1 MIRYNNFERKYK
13 KLFYTTFVRDINPLR
28 NYSSHN
34 LNYNNEITYRIN
46 MLKYLNG
53 QNNFILIPNHIILQN
68 NYIK

>member
-13 KLFYTTFVRDINPLR
+13 KLFYTTFVRDINPLH

-53 QNNFILIPNHIILQN
+53 
-68 NYIK
+68 